1 MYKLIHDN
9 IHGFIKVDP
18 VSIKI
23 IDTLEFQRLKMI
35 SQTGVLNYVFPTAN
49 HSRFEHSLGTYY
61 LANNLINNLKDKQPE
76 LKITENVVLLVKIA
90 GLTHDLGHVM
100 FSHLFDD
107 LFLTKLKKKNKLS
120 IHENRSIML
129 LKHIVEKYNIELS
142 VNQVKIVGDL
152 INPKESNYDLWEE
165 EYKVGK
171 WIFEIISNDFSYID
185 VDKMDYLT
193 RDSKAVGLKYNFDYS
208 RTIEQAKVFVGIDN
222 LQHIHYPTKVASDI
236 YDLFTIRRRLHRR
249 IYNHKSVKAIEII
262 VIDILEILEKK
273 YNISNWI
280 NNPDNIIKLTDS
292 FIWHNFNDKKIKT
305 LFEKIV
311 TRNFPKM
318 IKEYIRFDRYLSNQ
332 EIIEK
337 ETNTEINNKKKI
349 IRFKVGFCG
358 NKDINPLEKI
368 PFYDFKKNIIID
380 WKLSNYN
387 TFTNKNHIEF
397 FTRVYH

>member
-1 MYKLIHDN
+1 MNKLIHDN
-9 IHGFIKVDP
+9 IHGYIDVDP
-18 VSIKI
+18 ISIKI

-35 SQTGVLNYVFPTAN
+35 SQTGVLNFVFPTAN

-61 LANNLINNLKDKQPE
+61 LANKMINSIKNKQPE
-76 LKITENVVLLVKIA
+76 LIITDNVVLIVKIA

-107 LFLTKLKKKNKLS
+107 LFLTKLKKDNKLS

-129 LKHIVEKYNIELS
+129 LDYIVKKYNIELS
-142 VNQVKIVGDL
+142 ANQVKIIGDL
-152 INPKESNYDLWEE
+152 INPKNANYESWED

-193 RDSKAVGLKYNFDYS
+193 RDSKAVGLQYNFDFS
-208 RTIEQAKVFVGIDN
+208 RTIEQAKVFIGIDN
-222 LQHIHYPTKVASDI
+222 KLHIHYPTKVAADI
-236 YDLFTIRRRLHRR
+236 YDIFTIRRRLHRR
-249 IYNHKSVKAIEII
+249 IYNHKSVKAIELLI
-262 VIDILEILEKK
+262 IDILEILEEK

-280 NNPDNIIKLTDS
+280 NNPNDIIKLTDS
-292 FIWHNFNDKKIKT
+292 YIWHNLDDPKIKD

-311 TRNFPKM
+311 TRKFPKM
-318 IKEYIRFDRYLSNQ
+318 IEEYIRFDRFLSNQ
-332 EIIEK
+332 ELIEMK
-337 ETNTEINNKKKI
+337 KYTEESNKKI

-358 NKDINPLEKI
+358 NKNINPLEKI
-368 PFYDFKKNIIID
+368 PFYDFKKNKVID

-387 TFTNKNHIEF
+387 IFTNKNHIEF